1 MKAYLDN
8 NTYTMYAQ
16 DGDII
21 IGDVQSAAV
30 GLQTLHLELKE
41 IKIYSTV
48 VDVDTPYFHNSF
60 LDDEQE
66 FQNFREYVH
75 TEFSRGMCVTIY
87 RNRLIIYYKD
97 KEFFMNNNNLQIES
111 AKITVE

>member
-1 MKAYLDN
+1 MEAYLDN

-48 VDVDTPYFHNSF
+48 LDVDTPYFRNSF

-66 FQNFREYVH
+66 FQNFKEYVFE
-75 TEFSRGMCVTIY
+75 EFSSGMCVTIC

-111 AKITVE
+111 AKITVG